1 MTTDFKREGGIL
13 TVAISGRL
21 DTVTSPELEKSLN
34 DNLNDVNELVLDFSS
49 VEYISS
55 TGLRVLLSLQ
65 KKMAK
70 LGGMKVLNVNEMV
83 KSVFDVTGF
92 SDVLTIE

>member
-55 TGLRVLLSLQ
+55 TGLRVLLSMQ

-70 LGGMKVLNVNEMV
+70 LGGMKVLNVWSSS
-83 KSVFDVTGF
+83 KAR
-92 SDVLTIE
+92 

>member
-55 TGLRVLLSLQ
+55 TGRRARTSR
-65 KKMAK
+65 K
-70 LGGMKVLNVNEMV
+70 
-83 KSVFDVTGF
+83 GF
-92 SDVLTIE
+92 SAR

>member
-13 TVAISGRL
+13 TVVISGRL

-34 DNLNDVNELVLDFSS
+34 DNLNDVNELILDFSS

-55 TGLRVLLSLQ
+55 TGLRVLLSMQ

>member
-34 DNLNDVNELVLDFSS
+34 DNLNDVTELVLDFSS

-55 TGLRVLLSLQ
+55 TGLRVLLSMQ